1 MKKILSTFVMCVI
14 LGVGSVCA
22 QTYEATLN
30 VTINAAYRS
39 TPTATDGEIISQVC
53 TYEEV
58 NGDLQKNCASSKSGI
73 TYVVSMDKPANNGL
87 LAGDKKNAYKQQT
100 QMLTGSIHLSS
111 NYLGEN
117 NKYVFSHWE
126 VTDNLTGVEVT
137 FNASNSE
144 SQCSYSIEVQQ
155 QVLFNISS
163 DYKWLSA
170 AYAYTVSS
178 KGTVAANITFT
189 AVWVQPQVTGVD
201 ADYTLEKITD
211 PSETRTQN
219 IKFTLKDAIAKNN
232 FKCIPEGDGFSLNA
246 TDWSVQYPTSYTA
259 TALYTPTG
267 IHGTHTGSITLHSNH
282 PSTDATSAKST
293 LKVEED
299 YTPEFV
305 VPATYV
311 VSTQVQP
318 TYVGAYTQLTETD
331 IVPTNLNYAARTML
345 MDGAEL
351 KNGCVWNV
359 NLRENTSGF
368 FSLEES
374 GETQVVR
381 FTPTGTVNATTP
393 YTATLDITCT
403 YYDAIG
409 KDIVVTKS
417 IVLSAYAKNDDNARL
432 EIESGSTYDMHF
444 DVIYG
449 TPQKKSASYVAIN
462 LSEEPTEVWT
472 SSTNQIT
479 YVNNGS
485 LITVSVSNTIALGG
499 HTAKLSYT
507 SGEKNIE
514 LNVSADVQLATPVLS
529 AYGGLSQ
536 VTLVWT
542 PVYGADEYVIE
553 SGGMIIA
560 KIPAPADSYVIEN
573 MTNGTSVTYTVTAV
587 YLDDQQYNKI
597 SNEATATP
605 NLPSTITAGDIPFLG
620 IYTGTEKTGTR
631 PYYKNG
637 KRLVDLSAAFK
648 DGKALFDQLF
658 IFGLTTGVDG
668 SVTINPPTATTNS
681 DAVTPCYIYKKSE
694 SGDNYILSKTIDN
707 VNVATKP
714 EEFNIK
720 ASGQKVYMT
729 GYAPYASCGSTWNE
743 NAVFYFIGD
752 GEDVEV
758 YLDNLQLYARPKAV
772 NGNKAGTNSY
782 TITNVNEALDVASLP
797 EFEIVWDGW
806 IPQKV
811 NVYAQGS
818 GSAFSFQA
826 KSNNFSPKI
835 HLNGENVLES
845 AEGMYIFVNVN
856 MGIEFKTDVPVVQ
869 KSAPI
874 QILHDKTTAQQKNR
888 TVLSID
894 DKWGNERTNGALDLA
909 DGVTVRN
916 APTIDLGN
924 ENTELHIDGGQ
935 ITLSNSF
942 PSSGDGK
949 YTVSFAIS
957 YRKYSIKNGLANMYG
972 LGSDQPEGKVRF
984 NDGTINCKPL
994 KDEYF
999 KNNENAREL
1008 YHNLT
1013 SMKCPLDTKIDGG
1026 TFNVDVLACGTTTSK
1041 GSSPKNT
1048 KGDPLCMI
1056 TLPIESINTFN
1067 GTAILRDDWMD
1078 MALANGA
1085 NTNQLSYYGI
1095 ASMEPEITTD
1105 EGGTPIRVVNLM
1117 LPSDQICFVDVQ
1129 TTPWVMCYP
1138 QLNISAL
1145 GKTEELG
1152 GEVPVP
1158 FSRSVDGEGL
1168 TTIKKTSKLFYGEID
1183 PLYMISSIDSYDAPG
1198 DMTVGLRND
1207 GLPETVT
1214 NGEDYVVYD
1223 KIYMM
1228 LPVVADQWRMFVP
1241 PFNVSN
1247 VYVIESYPET
1257 KLIEDFG
1264 SETTDKKG
1272 NVIKKI
1278 IEADKIKS
1286 ARITQAHRTLDLF
1299 YHWVFDVDVN
1309 KSTSDF
1315 WSNDKKYRPIG
1326 TYNSYGGFVKNW
1338 MDMYDTSYRPII
1350 DQLYHYTSDPSAEYP
1365 EGKFWWD
1372 ANFYL
1377 YKATSNVVAFEDN
1390 KLQMDWE
1397 EVPIVSKARNLAG
1410 NHNVIM
1416 ERGGIY
1422 VWSFP
1427 STIENSE
1434 MQDYTKKWDYW
1445 TGKYILLEGYPTED
1459 FDTDGDG
1466 KNDDKGQLIAG
1477 ANALNSNVLV
1487 NYETT
1492 DPAFSNTAE
1501 MRGNYTFAK
1510 GSLDAVQNP
1519 FVLNNYYRGTSLDPD
1534 QTETLGWSGLLD
1546 PESAHNVYVNADGFS
1561 VDLTPGQG
1569 FILPNFTST
1578 YNQRP
1583 RSINVK
1589 TGVVT
1594 YFDDDNTTT
1603 SIPTIAGNNQMFVY
1617 NIAGGVGIV
1626 PVVAQQVSIY
1636 NAAGQLVTSEYL
1648 TDEVHISLP
1657 TGIYLIAGA
1666 QDQFKAVVK

>member
-1 MKKILSTFVMCVI
+1 MDLLIKNNVECQSFYELIYQQPKYSKLLKLNNMKKILSISNLFVKRIGLVAI
-14 LGVGSVCA
+14 LLATIGVGDVWA
-22 QTYEATLN
+22 EAKTTLN
-30 VTINAAYRS
+30 VTKSPASGAGNATVATSESGIYAATQSQS
-39 TPTATDGEIISQVC
+39 TGKWYEPTGTHTYWLKAETTSTAWMWKGWYSDGALKLAALSGSTTVEDDNLFESVTKTYTAT
-53 TYEEV
+53 
-58 NGDLQKNCASSKSGI
+58 
-73 TYVVSMDKPANNGL
+73 
-87 LAGDKKNAYKQQT
+87 
-100 QMLTGSIHLSS
+100 
-111 NYLGEN
+111 
-117 NKYVFSHWE
+117 
-126 VTDNLTGVEVT
+126 
-137 FNASNSE
+137 
-144 SQCSYSIEVQQ
+144 
-155 QVLFNISS
+155 
-163 DYKWLSA
+163 
-170 AYAYTVSS
+170 
-178 KGTVAANITFT
+178 
-189 AVWVQPQVTGVD
+189 WVQPKVTGTTAGEND
-201 ADYTLEKITD
+201 GTNIKLYTFGEYTD
-211 PSETRTQN
+211 PTIGSE
-219 IKFTLKDAIAKNN
+219 
-232 FKCIPEGDGFSLNA
+232 
-246 TDWSVQYPTSYTA
+246 
-259 TALYTPTG
+259 
-267 IHGTHTGSITLHSNH
+267 
-282 PSTDATSAKST
+282 
-293 LKVEED
+293 
-299 YTPEFV
+299 
-305 VPATYV
+305 
-311 VSTQVQP
+311 
-318 TYVGAYTQLTETD
+318 
-331 IVPTNLNYAARTML
+331 
-345 MDGAEL
+345 
-351 KNGCVWNV
+351 
-359 NLRENTSGF
+359 
-368 FSLEES
+368 
-374 GETQVVR
+374 
-381 FTPTGTVNATTP
+381 
-393 YTATLDITCT
+393 
-403 YYDAIG
+403 
-409 KDIVVTKS
+409 TKS
-417 IVLSAYAKNDDNARL
+417 IVFTLENNDAGLIAKDGSQPENYYTEALTGSWTATAFVKESHTYTKGDQNYTYNIVYKLSGVHGANVTANIKLTSKYG
-432 EIESGSTYDMHF
+432 GSNY
-444 DVIYG
+444 
-449 TPQKKSASYVAIN
+449 
-462 LSEEPTEVWT
+462 
-472 SSTNQIT
+472 
-479 YVNNGS
+479 
-485 LITVSVSNTIALGG
+485 
-499 HTAKLSYT
+499 TAKLNATENYT
-507 SGEKNIE
+507 PYFNYAYTEYNYTPANPLAEGESLAQTFSVSKNCYAANNGVWSISLSADAAAKGFTLQTATDNPNATVQFEALPGMNKADLTTTLTATCTYTDASGAKVTYTQTILLSGDAGKVITIDGAEVNTMTFDIDYAASGESTQTLPFETTLTDLTTTPSNLPAGDFITYTTWVAGLTK
-514 LNVSADVQLATPVLS
+514 VSASVKHNLTPGQYTPSIKYSYNNDEIYSILNIVANIRLAQPVVTATNGLGQSIDLS
-529 AYGGLSQ
+529 WQ
-536 VTLVWT
+536 T
-542 PVYGADEYVIE
+542 VYGATSYIVKSGETVVATIGDDEAIATTYKVVSI
-553 SGGMIIA
+553 GGQSLVM
-560 KIPAPADSYVIEN
+560 
-573 MTNGTSVTYTVTAV
+573 GTEYPFTVTAV
-587 YLDDQQYNKI
+587 YA
-597 SNEATATP
+597 SNTFGNRTSDEVRATP
-605 NLPSTITAGDIPFLG
+605 SLPTTVSADNISALEL
-620 IYTGTEKTGTR
+620 YTGTEKYQAGHATYGKF
-631 PYYKNG
+631 PYRE
-637 KRLVDLSAAFK
+637 KRRIDLSAAFK
-648 DGKALFDQLF
+648 DNVAAFDQLF
-658 IFGLTTGVDG
+658 IFGLTTGDASNNITV
-668 SVTINPPTATTNS
+668 PTATTNS
-681 DAVTPCYIYKKSE
+681 NAVTPCYIYKKS
-694 SGDNYILSKTIDN
+694 GDNYVLDQTQTIEN

-714 EEFNIK
+714 SAFNIT
-720 ASGQKVYMT
+720 ASGQKIYFT

-752 GEDVEV
+752 GENVDI
-758 YLDNLQLYARPKAV
+758 YLDNLQLYARPKAT
-772 NGNKAGTNSY
+772 NGNKAGTKEY
-782 TITNVNEALDVASLP
+782 LIGDFEAAVATALAN
-797 EFEIVWDGW
+797 EFEIDWGNMN
-806 IPQKV
+806 I

-818 GSAFSFQA
+818 GSAFSFHA
-826 KSNNFSPKI
+826 KSDNFLPKI
-835 HLNGENVLES
+835 HLNGENILES
-845 AEGMYIFVNVN
+845 TEGMYIYVDVNY
-856 MGIEFKTDVPVVQ
+856 ILTFKTNVPVVQ

-874 QILHDKTTAQQKNR
+874 QILHNKNTAKENNHTT
-888 TVLSID
+888 LCID
-894 DKWGNERTNGALDLA
+894 DRWGEERTNGALDLA

-924 ENTELHIDGGQ
+924 ENTELQINGGQ
-935 ITLSNSF
+935 ITLANSF

-957 YRKYSIKNGLANMYG
+957 YRKYSMMDGLANMYG
-972 LGSDQPEGKVRF
+972 LGNDQPEGKVRF

-994 KDEYF
+994 KEEYF

-1026 TFNVDVLACGTTTSK
+1026 TFNSDVLACGTTTSK

-1078 MALANGA
+1078 MAVANGA

-1095 ASMEPEITTD
+1095 ASMAPEITTD
-1105 EGGTPIRVVNLM
+1105 EGGTPIPVVNLM
-1117 LPSDQICFVDVQ
+1117 LPSDQICFVDVH

-1138 QLNISAL
+1138 QLNVTAVTNI
-1145 GKTEELG
+1145 GTKTEELG
-1152 GEVPVP
+1152 GPVPVP
-1158 FSRSVDGEGL
+1158 FLRSVDGEGL
-1168 TTIKKTSKLFYGEID
+1168 TTIKKTSKFFYGEID

-1214 NGEDYVVYD
+1214 NEEDYVVYD

-1247 VYVIESYPET
+1247 VYVVESYPET

-1278 IEADKIKS
+1278 IEEDKIKS

-1315 WSNDKKYRPIG
+1315 WSNNKNYRPIG

-1365 EGKFWWD
+1365 AGKYWWD

-1416 ERGGIY
+1416 EKGGIY

-1434 MQDYTKKWDYW
+1434 KQDYTKKWDYW

-1510 GSLDAVQNP
+1510 GSLDVVQNP
-1519 FVLNNYYRGTSLDPD
+1519 FVLNNYYRGTSLDPEN
-1534 QTETLGWSGLLD
+1534 TETLGWSGLLD
-1546 PESAHNVYVNADGFS
+1546 PESAHNVYVNAHELS

-1569 FILPNFTST
+1569 FILPYFTST

-1603 SIPTIAGNNQMFVY
+1603 SIPTIAGNKQMMVY
-1617 NIAGGVGIV
+1617 NVEGGVGII

>member
-1 MKKILSTFVMCVI
+1 MKKILSILVMCVI

-73 TYVVSMDKPANNGL
+73 TYVVSMDKP
-87 LAGDKKNAYKQQT
+87 GDSGAWDDKENEYRTETKKIN
-100 QMLTGSIHLSS
+100 GSINLSS
-111 NYLGEN
+111 NYLGDKD
-117 NKYVFSHWE
+117 KYVFSHWE
-126 VTDNLTGVEVT
+126 VSDDVNNLNVT
-137 FNASNSE
+137 FQASNSA
-144 SQCSYSIEVQQ
+144 SQCNYIIEVQQ
-155 QVLFNISS
+155 QVLFNITSS
-163 DYKWLSA
+163 SKGLMGLKGYS
-170 AYAYTVSS
+170 YTVSS

-219 IKFTLKDAIAKNN
+219 IKFALKDAIVKNN

-267 IHGTHTGSITLHSNH
+267 IHGIHTGSITLHSNH

-299 YTPEFV
+299 YTPDFV
-305 VPATYV
+305 VPATYA

-318 TYVGAYTQLTETD
+318 TYVGAYTQLTGTD

-381 FTPTGTVNATTP
+381 FTPTGTVDTTTP

-432 EIESGSTYDMHF
+432 EIESGSTYEMDF

-472 SSTNQIT
+472 SSTDQIT
-479 YVNNGS
+479 FVNNGS
-485 LITVSVSNTIALGG
+485 LVTVSVSNTIALGG

-536 VTLVWT
+536 ITLVWT
-542 PVYGADEYVIE
+542 PVYGADKYVIKSAE
-553 SGGMIIA
+553 TIIA
-560 KIPAPADSYVIEN
+560 EIPAPADSYVIEN

-620 IYTGTEKTGTR
+620 IYTGTEKMGTR

-648 DGKALFDQLF
+648 DSKALFDQLF

-681 DAVTPCYIYKKSE
+681 DAVTPCYIYAK
-694 SGDNYILSKTIDN
+694 SGDNYILSDTIEN

-714 EEFNIK
+714 SAFTIN

-752 GEDVEV
+752 GENVDI
-758 YLDNLQLYARPKAV
+758 YLDNLQLYARPKAT
-772 NGNKAGTNSY
+772 NGNKAGTKEY
-782 TITNVNEALDVASLP
+782 LIGDFEAAVTTALAN
-797 EFEIVWDGW
+797 EFEIDWGNMN
-806 IPQKV
+806 I

-818 GSAFSFQA
+818 GSAFSFHA
-826 KSNNFSPKI
+826 KSDNFLPKI
-835 HLNGENVLES
+835 HLNGENILES
-845 AEGMYIFVNVN
+845 TEGMYIYVDVNY
-856 MGIEFKTDVPVVQ
+856 ILTFKTNVPVVQ

-874 QILHDKTTAQQKNR
+874 QILHNKNTAKENNHTT
-888 TVLSID
+888 LCID
-894 DKWGNERTNGALDLA
+894 DRWGEERTNGALDLA

-924 ENTELHIDGGQ
+924 ENTELQINGGQ
-935 ITLSNSF
+935 ITLANSF

-957 YRKYSIKNGLANMYG
+957 YRKYSMMDGLANMYG
-972 LGSDQPEGKVRF
+972 LGNDQPEGKVRF

-994 KDEYF
+994 KEEYF

-1026 TFNVDVLACGTTTSK
+1026 TFNSDVLACGTTTSK

-1078 MALANGA
+1078 MAVANGA

-1095 ASMEPEITTD
+1095 ASMAPEITTD
-1105 EGGTPIRVVNLM
+1105 EGGTPIPVVNLM
-1117 LPSDQICFVDVQ
+1117 LPSDQICFVDVH

-1138 QLNISAL
+1138 QLNVTAVTNI
-1145 GKTEELG
+1145 GTKTEELG
-1152 GEVPVP
+1152 GPVPVP
-1158 FSRSVDGEGL
+1158 FLRSVDGEGL
-1168 TTIKKTSKLFYGEID
+1168 TTIKKTSKFFYGEID

-1198 DMTVGLRND
+1198 DMTVGLRNY

-1214 NGEDYVVYD
+1214 NEEDYVVYD

-1247 VYVIESYPET
+1247 VYVVESYPET

-1278 IEADKIKS
+1278 IEEDKIKS

-1315 WSNDKKYRPIG
+1315 WSNNKNYRPIG

-1365 EGKFWWD
+1365 AGKYWWD

-1416 ERGGIY
+1416 EKGGIY

-1510 GSLDAVQNP
+1510 GSLDVVQNP
-1519 FVLNNYYRGTSLDPD
+1519 FVLNNYYRGTSLDPEN
-1534 QTETLGWSGLLD
+1534 TETLGWSGLLD
-1546 PESAHNVYVNADGFS
+1546 PESEHNVYVNAHELS

-1569 FILPNFTST
+1569 FILPYFTST

-1603 SIPTIAGNNQMFVY
+1603 SIPTIAGNKQMMVY
-1617 NIAGGVGIV
+1617 NVEGGVGIV